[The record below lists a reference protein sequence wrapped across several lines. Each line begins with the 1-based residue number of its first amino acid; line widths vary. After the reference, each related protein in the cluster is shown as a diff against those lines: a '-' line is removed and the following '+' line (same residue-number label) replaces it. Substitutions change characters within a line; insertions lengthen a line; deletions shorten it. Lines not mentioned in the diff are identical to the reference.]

1 MTQPP
6 TAVIVL
12 AAGEGTRMKSRT
24 PKVLHEIGGRPLV
37 GHAVAAAAGLDP
49 VSMVVVVGHGRDAVT
64 DYLDALA
71 DQLGRPVATAVQ
83 HEQKGTGHAVECAL
97 DQVDVG
103 PGTVVVTY
111 GDVPLLTEQTLRALV
126 DEHARTGSAVTL
138 LTAHLDDPSGYG
150 RVVRDAD
157 GVVESIVEH
166 RDATDEQRALTEV
179 NSGIYAF
186 DREALGQYLERLD
199 AANDQGEL
207 YLTDVIG
214 LARQDGRRVSS
225 VTTDDTWQTEGVNDR
240 VQLAA
245 LGAELNRRVLTA
257 WMTAGVTVV
266 DPTSTWVDVTV
277 ALEPDVTL
285 LPGVHLAGTTTV
297 ARDATIGP
305 DTTVRDTVVEV
316 GASVV
321 RSHVTGARIGPG
333 ATVGPFT
340 FLRPGADL
348 ADQSK
353 VGAFVEVKGASVGA
367 GSKVPHL
374 SYVGDASIGEGSNI
388 GAATIFVNYDGVAK
402 HRTVVGD
409 HVRIGSDTMLV
420 APVTVGDG
428 AYTAAGS
435 VITDDVPPGAMG
447 VGRARQRVIQGWVA
461 RRRPGTASAAAAEAA
476 SSAPSAPSAPASAE
490 AQSPPSEDGTDPHLS
505 APTDVR
511 QTSRGSDGRA

>member
-1 MTQPP
+1 MTHPP

-24 PKVLHEIGGRPLV
+24 PKVLHEVGGRPLV
-37 GHAVAAAAGLDP
+37 GHAVAAAAALDP
-49 VSMVVVVGHGRDAVT
+49 VSLVVVVGHGREAVAA
-64 DYLDALA
+64 YLGTFAE
-71 DQLGRPVATAVQ
+71 QLGRPVATAVQ

-97 DQVDVG
+97 DQVEVG
-103 PGTVVVTY
+103 SGTIVVTY
-111 GDVPLLTEQTLRALV
+111 GDVPLLSPQTLQAIV
-126 DEHARTGSAVTL
+126 DAHERTGSAVTV
-138 LTAHLDDPSGYG
+138 LTGHLDDPSGYG
-150 RVVRDAD
+150 RVVRDSD
-157 GVVESIVEH
+157 GAVEAIVEH
-166 RDATDEQRALTEV
+166 RDATEAQRALTEI

-186 DREALGQYLERLD
+186 DRDALGQYLSRLD

-207 YLTDVIG
+207 YLTDVVG
-214 LARQDGRRVSS
+214 LARRDGRRVSS

-245 LGAELNRRVLTA
+245 VGAELNRRVLTA

-266 DPTSTWVDVTV
+266 DPASTWVDVTV
-277 ALEPDVTL
+277 ALEHDVTL

-305 DTTVRDTVVEV
+305 DTTVRDTVVDP

-321 RSHVTGARIGPG
+321 RSHVTGARVGPG
-333 ATVGPFT
+333 VTVGPFT
-340 FLRPGADL
+340 FLRPGTDL
-348 ADQSK
+348 ADGSK

-447 VGRARQRVIQGWVA
+447 VGRARQRVIPGWVT
-461 RRRPGTASAAAAEAA
+461 RRRPGTASASAAEAA
-476 SSAPSAPSAPASAE
+476 SAASS
-490 AQSPPSEDGTDPHLS
+490 SPPSDDGTDPHLS
-505 APTDVR
+505 GSSDVG
-511 QTSRGSDGRA
+511 QTSRGNDGRA